1 MLKELVTGF
10 HHDDS
15 TMIIGSA
22 KGGVTLPNKNNS
34 SVVFGG
40 AAVSATWQEQNEGT
54 ASTYIWSQKNGENWQ
69 YGVQNDTGSTQ
80 TLVTYSLNLKK
91 VGAPDVILQA
101 VVWESNKSTV
111 KALSTNTITGS
122 DLTTS
127 FVMTD
132 FTFDSVEVESDEYF
146 GFRANNEGTD
156 IFNQYI
162 AAERDASQISTQ
174 LYNDWADTTLA
185 GNYYSLTW
193 QAKA

>member
-1 MLKELVTGF
+1 
-10 HHDDS
+10 
-15 TMIIGSA
+15 MIIGSA

-34 SVVFGG
+34 SVAFGG
-40 AAVSATWQEQNEGT
+40 AAVSATWQEQDEGT
-54 ASTYIWSQKNGENWQ
+54 ASTYIWSQKANENWQ

>member
-1 MLKELVTGF
+1 
-10 HHDDS
+10 
-15 TMIIGSA
+15 MIIGSA

-34 SVVFGG
+34 SVAFGG
-40 AAVSATWQEQNEGT
+40 AAVSATWQEQDEGT

-91 VGAPDVILQA
+91 VGAPDVILQG
-101 VVWESNKSTV
+101 VIWQSNKSTV

-127 FVMTD
+127 FAMTD

-146 GFRANNEGTD
+146 GFKANNEGTD

-162 AAERDASQISTQ
+162 AAERDASQIPTQ